1 MRSTDEPSHSFQ
13 NLINYINELPPLPES
28 VQKIQALYAQGNPDI
43 KVLVRLIES
52 DPILTADI
60 LSKVNAPCYSF
71 SRQVVSIMQAVTLI
85 GVASIR
91 GFVLASTMNS
101 SFKIDMKPYNISN
114 ETFSNICN
122 LQSALM
128 FQWYMSVDIE
138 DVRFLAPIAFLM
150 EMGKVI
156 IATEVNHS
164 EYKQTFQDEL
174 KNSKINEVEILF
186 TDLTSAQVASL
197 LFEHWYFDD
206 SFITTMKY
214 LDNIDEAPSSV
225 KRYIDALNVVREAV
239 NIQNQ
244 LTDESIES
252 AATLVEKLGFNK
264 DRFIKTAKRL
274 QSS

>member
-225 KRYIDALNVVREAV
+225 KRYINALNVVREAV